1 MCSYHLHRRAQAKA
15 SHTHAQ
21 AKASDAYAQAKASA
35 EPRRGGGAMRDDH
48 GKIGLRA
55 LSSTAATLRRP
66 HYYIATLVVAAML
79 GRAASDNFI
88 RGESTWAALT
98 VAGFWHSEQKTGREV
113 RQLAPDALAAYK
125 EVQRIHNNRLAL
137 VRHAKKL
144 YDKGAFSV
152 LALPQASQKS
162 MRIPVY
168 RPAPP
173 GRATLFEGLYS
184 FFVKNAFQF
193 KGDVPFHLLV
203 SQAEHIAH
211 GLVQKQEKEAGD
223 RLQRERLPVSRDD
236 VSKVVS
242 KWLDE
247 YGLSTRV
254 KTDKKTVS
262 YEEGRRR
269 SGCFWRN
276 SIRIRWYFH
285 PAEFQFD
292 AYDHTPVTRNMSA
305 ETTVA
310 VKGSQVVAPSE
321 NHREK
326 KDRHTLLLFSSS
338 DKRRIAPEVC
348 FKGSNISNIA
358 SPEASELPVA
368 VPPY

>member
-88 RGESTWAALT
+88 RDPS
-98 VAGFWHSEQKTGREV
+98 
-113 RQLAPDALAAYK
+113 
-125 EVQRIHNNRLAL
+125 
-137 VRHAKKL
+137 
-144 YDKGAFSV
+144 
-152 LALPQASQKS
+152 
-162 MRIPVY
+162 
-168 RPAPP
+168 
-173 GRATLFEGLYS
+173 
-184 FFVKNAFQF
+184 
-193 KGDVPFHLLV
+193 
-203 SQAEHIAH
+203 
-211 GLVQKQEKEAGD
+211 
-223 RLQRERLPVSRDD
+223 

-292 AYDHTPVTRNMSA
+292 AYDHTPVVRNMSA

-310 VKGSQVVAPSE
+310 IKGSQVVAPSE